1 MDNIERK
8 RNSNLEGKKSGR
20 EIVTMGGKVKVEERG
35 HKGKK
40 AETKMERKFTFQRG
54 KERKGRSQEEMAG
67 KV

>member
-1 MDNIERK
+1 MKI
-8 RNSNLEGKKSGR
+8 
-20 EIVTMGGKVKVEERG
+20 EERG

-40 AETKMERKFTFQRG
+40 AESKMERKFTFQKE